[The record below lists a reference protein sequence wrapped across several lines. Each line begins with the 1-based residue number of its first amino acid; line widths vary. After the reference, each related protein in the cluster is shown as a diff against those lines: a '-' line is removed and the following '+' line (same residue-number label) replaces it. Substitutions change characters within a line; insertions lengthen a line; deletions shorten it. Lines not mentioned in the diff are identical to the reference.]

1 MFSDELQRAILSVR
15 KAMEGLNRVLNKA
28 VSCVRRVGHRFLG
41 IKSLRDFV
49 RTAYSEDPTVVA
61 QTLKTLER
69 QCWARLKRLRLPKKG
84 HPLNSF
90 FKHVEQKK
98 ALRNLRDLLKGF
110 HPTFSEPW
118 NPLNLYVLD
127 FMYEHDRYRFNRIQK
142 QLHGVLEANLEASGE
157 VLEDLFSKTDE
168 RTLSLFQ
175 NFALLAGSLL
185 PAEQSRIL
193 ATQILEV
200 ASILAISDLFSY
212 SGNPQKEAA
221 KVAKIYALS
230 EAGRFCLPEGVK
242 RVFSFLL
249 LREFSR
255 YFFSFLKDFGFSLIQ
270 DSHKLQAVATFF
282 EELLIR
288 VEDLKNHPRCATTI
302 SEVCEKLAIFLAFPE
317 FHQVKTIVDRIQQP
331 PSEGSN

>member
-28 VSCVRRVGHRFLG
+28 VSCVRRSVGFRDLG
-41 IKSLRDFV
+41 IKSVEDFFEY
-49 RTAYSEDPTVVA
+49 AFSEDPAVVT

-69 QCWARLKRLRLPKKG
+69 QCRARLKRLRLLKKG
-84 HPLNSF
+84 HPLNSV
-90 FKHVEQKK
+90 FKHVEQNR
-98 ALRNLRDLLKGF
+98 ALRNLEDLLEGF
-110 HPTFSEPW
+110 YPTFSEPW

-127 FMYEHDRYRFNRIQK
+127 FMYKHDRRRFNQIQE
-142 QLHGVLEANLEASGE
+142 QLCRVLEANLEASGE

-168 RTLSLFQ
+168 RTLGLFQ

-230 EAGRFCLPEGVK
+230 EAGRFCLPESAK

-255 YFFSFLKDFGFSLIQ
+255 HFFSFLDDFGFSLIR
-270 DSHKLQAVATFF
+270 DSHKLRAVATLF
-282 EELLIR
+282 
-288 VEDLKNHPRCATTI
+288 
-302 SEVCEKLAIFLAFPE
+302 
-317 FHQVKTIVDRIQQP
+317 Q
-331 PSEGSN
+331 